1 MNFFPERYALDELKS
16 CQTEAKIK
24 EYVNIVYMPEKPK
37 IATILPSKNAPLQW
51 MKGFKLKELGEKTNG
66 CLVYLTK
73 KILDCGGD
81 LIFL

>member
-37 IATILPSKNAPLQW
+37 IATILPSKNAPLQ
-51 MKGFKLKELGEKTNG
+51 
-66 CLVYLTK
+66 
-73 KILDCGGD
+73 
-81 LIFL
+81 